1 MDVSST
7 ALESATTSIN
17 TLSDSHQDTPN
28 ASDSDSTH
36 SIIDCA
42 LTSSDTM
49 WATQIPLHELE
60 QALQNLLSHL
70 QYTGLHISGNNV
82 CNLTESPL
90 TTESQ
95 VMMLGNSIESTS
107 SWGTGLHVDNQ
118 LTLSMPC
125 MPLGVHPALTVHS
138 ASMSISSWISTVVEN
153 NLSLSESD
161 IEAIIQLCISQHCI
175 TLAIFFKDYR

>member
-42 LTSSDTM
+42 LTSSDTI
-49 WATQIPLHELE
+49 WEAQIPSHDLG

-70 QYTGLHISGNNV
+70 QYIGLHISGNNV
-82 CNLTESPL
+82 PNLIELPL

-95 VMMLGNSIESTS
+95 AMMLGTSIESTS
-107 SWGTGLHVDNQ
+107 SHVTGLHVYKQ
-118 LTLSMPC
+118 LTLSMPI
-125 MPLGVHPALTVHS
+125 MTLGDHTALTVHS
-138 ASMSISSWISTVVEN
+138 VTMYISR
-153 NLSLSESD
+153 
-161 IEAIIQLCISQHCI
+161 CI
-175 TLAIFFKDYR
+175 L